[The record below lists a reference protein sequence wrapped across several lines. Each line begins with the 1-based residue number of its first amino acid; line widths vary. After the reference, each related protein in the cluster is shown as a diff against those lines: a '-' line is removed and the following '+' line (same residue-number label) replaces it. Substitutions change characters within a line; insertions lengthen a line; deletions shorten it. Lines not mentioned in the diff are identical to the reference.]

1 MNLFLAIIAI
11 ALAIGGWRLGLR
23 VQKLPG
29 HWWAVGYAIPVAF
42 ILAFGAA
49 RRFPQVEF
57 LPPITWLMAGRT
69 EFILMGGAVT
79 LLFTTLLPKLS
90 TDNLRKLITV
100 MVVLVAINSLVP
112 FIAPAML
119 RGKLS
124 AMETRWH
131 GNGEVCAQTSD
142 YTCGPASAV
151 TGLRRLG
158 VDSGEGALAVAAH
171 TTHFTGTEPDELAR
185 AINRVHARDGVVAEY
200 RWFDSLADL
209 PKEGSVLL
217 RIKYGFM
224 MDHWVAWLGEED
236 GKMILGDPLSGRME
250 ISAKQLRE
258 RWRHTGVWIRR
269 AD

>member
-1 MNLFLAIIAI
+1 MSLLLTIIAI
-11 ALAIGGWRLGLR
+11 ALAVIGWRLGLR
-23 VQKLPG
+23 TQKLPG
-29 HWWAVGYAIPVAF
+29 HWWALGYAVPVVF
-42 ILAFGAA
+42 ILMFGLE

-57 LPPITWLMAGRT
+57 LPPITWLMAGRA
-69 EFILMGGAVT
+69 EFVLMGGAVT

-100 MVVLVAINSLVP
+100 MMVLVAINSVVP
-112 FIAPAML
+112 FIAPMVM
-119 RGKLS
+119 RGKLE

-131 GNGEVCAQTSD
+131 GNDEVCAQTSD

-158 VDSGEGALAVAAH
+158 VQSGEGALAVAAH

-185 AINRVHARDGVVAEY
+185 AINHLHVRDGVLAEY

-236 GKMILGDPLSGRME
+236 GKMILGDPLSGRMAMSTE
-250 ISAKQLRE
+250 KLRE